1 MRTTMSTRRGWLG
14 LVRVLF
20 GALVLARTT
29 PVLAPLHIPY
39 LRATSPLLGW
49 PASTWHVPMWG
60 PALPA
65 VLVAVMCLLRTLAV
79 LLFTVGIRA
88 RESGM
93 AAGILAWIVMSQDSG
108 SYINTF
114 QLLFL
119 GMMVLGVSGAG
130 STWAVRPE
138 QEVDPRSGLALTHA
152 FVASVYAWSGLAKV
166 NASWLSGEV
175 LEVLRANSAVRGPIA
190 EVFLTSRGPCVA
202 ASWTVA
208 AAELALG
215 PMLLWSRTR
224 RVAWAA
230 AFAFHAVLE
239 ISMHPDFF
247 GFAMAVLLLSFA
259 PPRAMDHFAVVSCGG
274 GGGGL
279 VNSTPTQPPAAQWP
293 GQ

>member
-1 MRTTMSTRRGWLG
+1 MSTRRGWLG

-20 GALVLARTT
+20 GALVLVRTT

-39 LRATSPLLGW
+39 LRATFPLLGW
-49 PASTWHVPMWG
+49 PAETWHVPMWG

-65 VLVAVMCLLRTLAV
+65 VLVAVMCLARTLAV

-88 RESGM
+88 RESGV
-93 AAGILAWIVMSQDSG
+93 AAGVLAWLVMSQDSG

-119 GMMVLGVSGAG
+119 GMMVLGMSGAG
-130 STWAVRPE
+130 STWAVLPE
-138 QEVDPRSGLALTHA
+138 QDIDSRSGLALTHA
-152 FVASVYAWSGLAKV
+152 FVASVYAWSGFAKL

-175 LEVLRANSAVRGPIA
+175 LEVLRASSVVRGPISDA
-190 EVFLTSRGPCVA
+190 VLTSRGPCMA
-202 ASWTVA
+202 AAWTVA
-208 AAELALG
+208 VAELALG
-215 PMLLWSRTR
+215 PMLLWTRTR
-224 RVAWAA
+224 RVAWVA
-230 AFAFHAVLE
+230 AFVFHAILE

-259 PPRAMDHFAVVSCGG
+259 PPRAMDHFAVVSSGG
-274 GGGGL
+274 GGGA
-279 VNSTPTQPPAAQWP
+279 VDSTARQPPAAQWP

>member
-1 MRTTMSTRRGWLG
+1 MRTTMSTRLGWLG

-20 GALVLARTT
+20 GALVLVRTT

-49 PASTWHVPMWG
+49 PSATWHVPMWG

-65 VLVAVMCLLRTLAV
+65 VLVAVMCLARTLAV

-88 RESGM
+88 RESGV
-93 AAGILAWIVMSQDSG
+93 AAGLLAWIVMSQDSG

-114 QLLFL
+114 HLLFL

-130 STWAVRPE
+130 STCAVLPE
-138 QEVDPRSGLALTHA
+138 QEVDPRSGLALTQA
-152 FVASVYAWSGLAKV
+152 FVASVYAWSGFAKL

-175 LEVLRANSAVRGPIA
+175 LEVLRSSSAVRGPIA
-190 EVFLTSRGPCVA
+190 EAFLRSRGSCMA
-202 ASWTVA
+202 AAWTVA

-215 PMLLWSRTR
+215 PMLLWTRTR
-224 RVAWAA
+224 RVAWVA
-230 AFAFHAVLE
+230 AFVFHAVLE

-259 PPRAMDHFAVVSCGG
+259 PPGAMNHFAVVSSGG
-274 GGGGL
+274 GGGA
-279 VNSTPTQPPAAQWP
+279 VDSTGRQPPALQPP